1 MASKKGSAPK
11 KKAASKKKPAKKKK
25 AKKAAKKATKKAAA
39 PKKAAPKKAA
49 PKKAAPKKAATK
61 KAAVKKAA
69 VKKAPPKK
77 KAAKKGAQ
85 KIVKGKGGGPN
96 SAFCETEK
104 RSLGNFATCQEAM
117 DAVNDHLADNPT
129 HKATATCQQKKAA
142 PKLMKAALME
152 DEGGG
157 PNSAFCK
164 TEKISLG
171 NFATCQEAM
180 DAVNDHLAIPENTD
194 HETTVTC
201 QQTSS

>member
-1 MASKKGSAPK
+1 MASKKGSALK
-11 KKAASKKKPAKKKK
+11 KKAASKKKPAKKKPV
-25 AKKAAKKATKKAAA
+25 KKAAKKAAA
-39 PKKAAPKKAA
+39 PKKAAT
-49 PKKAAPKKAATK
+49 KKAATK

-117 DAVNDHLADNPT
+117 DAV
-129 HKATATCQQKKAA
+129 K
-142 PKLMKAALME
+142 
-152 DEGGG
+152 
-157 PNSAFCK
+157 
-164 TEKISLG
+164 
-171 NFATCQEAM
+171 
-180 DAVNDHLAIPENTD
+180 DHLAIPENTD